1 MTLLY
6 ESIYTF
12 FRSFSFFAVIFSLAG
27 GLLLS
32 KWNYFLLG
40 LFLIA
45 EITINMILKKIFE
58 TLMGNYNFPIIGR
71 GTRPYNF
78 KSCGYFTPRLKNK
91 LLDNGI
97 ASFGMPSGHSQSFA
111 FIATLISLHF
121 KNNFKTLILVFLTC
135 IAMYMRVYIEKCH
148 TISQTIIGAL
158 IGVGLAHL
166 FVKYYTN
173 PFDV

>member
-1 MTLLY
+1 MNLLY

-12 FRSFSFFAVIFSLAG
+12 FRSFTFFAVIFSLVG

-40 LFLIA
+40 LFLIVD
-45 EITINMILKKIFE
+45 ITINIILKKIFQII
-58 TLMGNYNFPIIGR
+58 MGDYYFPIIGK
-71 GTRPYNF
+71 GKRPYNF
-78 KSCGYFTPRLKNK
+78 KSCGYFTPHLKNK
-91 LLDNGI
+91 LLDKGI

-121 KNNFKTLILVFLTC
+121 KDTFKTLILIFLTG

-148 TISQTIIGAL
+148 TIPQTIIGAL
-158 IGVGLAHL
+158 IGVYLAYL
-166 FVKYYTN
+166 FTKYYAN
-173 PFDV
+173 PFDM